1 MMKESLYGYTLEGLQ
16 NLCVNL
22 ELKKYN
28 GEQIL
33 RWLYQ
38 SQVKS
43 IDEMTNLS
51 LQVREKLNEKYEIY
65 LPQIVKKQVSQD
77 GTIKFLLKLK
87 DGNLV
92 ETVLMRYVYGNA
104 VCVSSQVGCNMGCS
118 FCASGLLKKIRDL
131 TPAEMV
137 AEVMT
142 VQFELNKTNERVS
155 HIVVMG
161 IGEPLD
167 NYDNVMQ
174 FIYCINEAK
183 GLAIGARHISVST
196 CGLVPKIKQL
206 ANEKLQINLAISL
219 HASNNQTRDKIMKIN
234 HAYNMDVL
242 KEALIEYCNKT
253 NRRLTFEYILLKGVN
268 DSTENAM
275 ELIKWLEGTCS
286 YVNLIPYNTVNEAI
300 YQRSDENS
308 INNFYNLLKKYKI
321 NATIRREFGKDI
333 EAACGQL
340 RAKSEARKYESS
352 SKN

>member
-1 MMKESLYGYTLEGLQ
+1 MKKSLYGYTLQGLQ
-16 NLCVNL
+16 DLVLSLN
-22 ELKKYN
+22 LKKYN

-38 SQVKS
+38 SQVTS

-51 LQVREKLNEKYEIY
+51 LPVREALNQEYEVY
-65 LPQIVKKQVSQD
+65 LPEIVKKQVRSD
-77 GTIKFLLKLK
+77 GTIKSLLKLK

-118 FCASGLLKKIRDL
+118 FCASGLLKKVRDL

-142 VQFELNKTNERVS
+142 VQLELNKTNERVS
-155 HIVVMG
+155 HVVIMG
-161 IGEPLD
+161 IGEPFD

-196 CGLVPKIKQL
+196 CGLVPKIRKL
-206 ANEKLQINLAISL
+206 IDEKIQINLAISL
-219 HASNNQTRDKIMKIN
+219 HAPNNEIRNKIMKIN
-234 HAYNMDVL
+234 HAYDMDEL
-242 KEALIEYCNKT
+242 KEVLVEYCNKT
-253 NRRLTFEYILLKGVN
+253 NRRLTFEYILLNGIN
-268 DSTENAM
+268 DQTEHAM
-275 ELIKWLEGTCS
+275 QLIKWLEGTCS
-286 YVNLIPYNTVNEAI
+286 YVNLIPYNSVDESG
-300 YQRSDENS
+300 YQRSEEKN

-340 RAKSEARKYESS
+340 RAKSEGK
-352 SKN
+352 

>member
-1 MMKESLYGYTLEGLQ
+1 MKKSLYGYTLQGLQ
-16 NLCVNL
+16 DLVLSLN
-22 ELKKYN
+22 LKKYN

-38 SQVKS
+38 SQVTS

-51 LQVREKLNEKYEIY
+51 LPVREALNQEYEVY
-65 LPQIVKKQVSQD
+65 LPEIVKKQVSSD

-118 FCASGLLKKIRDL
+118 FCASGLLKKVRDL
-131 TPAEMV
+131 TPSEMV

-142 VQFELNKTNERVS
+142 VQLDLNKSNERVS
-155 HIVVMG
+155 HIVIMG
-161 IGEPLD
+161 IGEPFD

-196 CGLVPKIKQL
+196 CGIVPKIRQL

-219 HASNNQTRDKIMKIN
+219 HAPNNEIRNKIMKIN
-234 HAYNMDVL
+234 HAYDMDLL
-242 KEALIEYCNKT
+242 KEALVEYCKKT
-253 NRRLTFEYILLKGVN
+253 NRRLTFEYILLNGIN
-268 DSTENAM
+268 DSSEHASQ
-275 ELIKWLEGTCS
+275 LAKWLEGTNS
-286 YVNLIPYNTVNEAI
+286 YVNLIPYNSVDESS
-300 YQRSDENS
+300 YRRSEEKN

-321 NATIRREFGKDI
+321 NVTIRREFGKDI

-340 RAKSEARKYESS
+340 RAKSEVRKHE
-352 SKN
+352 NNC